1 VAAPAAHAA
10 ADVGSVTAFLDRT
23 LGPGFVQAF
32 SLIFVS
38 ELGDKVAK
46 QKGGGY
52 MGLIAPL
59 SRVVTALVCQHT
71 HLL

>member
-1 VAAPAAHAA
+1 VHRRQSLFLGGLAVAAPAAHAA

-32 SLIFVS
+32 SLILVS

-46 QKGGGY
+46 QKGGG
-52 MGLIAPL
+52 
-59 SRVVTALVCQHT
+59 
-71 HLL
+71 